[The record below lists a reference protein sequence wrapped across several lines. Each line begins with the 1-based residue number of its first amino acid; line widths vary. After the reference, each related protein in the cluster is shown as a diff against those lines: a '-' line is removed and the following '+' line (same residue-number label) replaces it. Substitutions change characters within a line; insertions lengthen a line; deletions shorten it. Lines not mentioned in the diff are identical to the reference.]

1 MSKFQFQITVPDEL
15 SGKRLDQALSK
26 LCPEHSR
33 SRIQSWI
40 KSGDVSVNNSNY
52 KQKDEVNFGDVIEI
66 NTELNSIEKHE
77 AEDIEL
83 NIIHEDDAIIII
95 NKPTGLVVHP
105 GAGNPNHTLV
115 NALLNFDA
123 KLDMVPRAG
132 IVHRL
137 DKETTGVMV
146 VARTLESHTFLVHQ
160 LQERNI
166 KREYQTI
173 VCGQLVAG
181 GTIEN
186 NMGRHPVNRIKMAVT
201 NSGKKAVTHYRII
214 NKFQHYTHLDVQLET
229 GRTHQIRVHMSYIKH
244 PIVGDPVYGNNNSVK
259 KGVDSPLR
267 EIIKNFK
274 RQALHAYSLELP
286 HPITKDKMK
295 FNAVLPNDINS
306 LIEALNSYDQT
317 NK

>member
-1 MSKFQFQITVPDEL
+1 
-15 SGKRLDQALSK
+15 
-26 LCPEHSR
+26 
-33 SRIQSWI
+33 
-40 KSGDVSVNNSNY
+40 
-52 KQKDEVNFGDVIEI
+52 
-66 NTELNSIEKHE
+66 
-77 AEDIEL
+77 
-83 NIIHEDDAIIII
+83 
-95 NKPTGLVVHP
+95 
-105 GAGNPNHTLV
+105 
-115 NALLNFDA
+115 
-123 KLDMVPRAG
+123 
-132 IVHRL
+132 
-137 DKETTGVMV
+137 
-146 VARTLESHTFLVHQ
+146 
-160 LQERNI
+160 
-166 KREYQTI
+166 
-173 VCGQLVAG
+173 
-181 GTIEN
+181 
-186 NMGRHPVNRIKMAVT
+186 MGRHPVNRIKMAVT

>member
-66 NTELNSIEKHE
+66 NTELNNIERHE
-77 AEDIEL
+77 AEDIDL